1 MEYAEDDDDVND
13 AREELD
19 APEVEGRIEVDAEDL
34 ENRSVHCGCMAG
46 PKFPS
51 INDCQVFV
59 FQIRTFNLKNYKNKF
74 NKKMWYKKTL
84 AWDGH
89 I

>member
-13 AREELD
+13 AREEID

-34 ENRSVHCGCMAG
+34 ENRSVHCGCLAG

-59 FQIRTFNLKNYKNKF
+59 F
-74 NKKMWYKKTL
+74 
-84 AWDGH
+84 
-89 I
+89 